1 MAFPTP
7 YSSNYT
13 IRPDG
18 TRVSEASVPDL
29 VTPSAQPTNDDWLQ
43 KILDRTEE
51 MYEREER
58 GPYPAYRPM
67 PSMGSK
73 GTKAISGRRSLADSG
88 HNQSPQEKELDAL
101 SMLAKRKQ
109 LEAMMGTAPQR
120 MTTFAS
126 GAINGYVNDPSQMNG
141 FQREI
146 FLPNNSGA
154 LADGLSDGQIQGMS
168 PAGAANS
175 WEAKTAQ
182 NPNSVENQSGPSQYE
197 LMRVIQQ
204 LQAQL
209 SGGR

>member
-1 MAFPTP
+1 MP
-7 YSSNYT
+7 YTSNYVT
-13 IRPDG
+13 SGDQR
-18 TRVSEASVPDL
+18 TSTTTVPQI
-29 VTPSAQPTNDDWLQ
+29 TSQGGSSSGDDWLKKLQ
-43 KILDRTEE
+43 ARQEE
-51 MYEREER
+51 MWAREDLERRIAQTTPR
-58 GPYPAYRPM
+58 GR
-67 PSMGSK
+67 
-73 GTKAISGRRSLADSG
+73 GTNAMSGRTSVADSG

-109 LEAMMGTAPQR
+109 LEAMMSPAPMR

-126 GAINGYVNDPSQMNG
+126 GAVNGYVPDTNAFTGIQKK
-141 FQREI
+141 I
-146 FLPNNSGA
+146 FAPNNAGM